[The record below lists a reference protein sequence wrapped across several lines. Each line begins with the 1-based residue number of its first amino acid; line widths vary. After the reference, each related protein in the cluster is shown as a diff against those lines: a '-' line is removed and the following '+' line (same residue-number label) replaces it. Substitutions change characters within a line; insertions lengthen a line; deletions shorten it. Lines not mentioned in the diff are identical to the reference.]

1 MHEFNVFNPSGYHSV
16 LGVERR
22 FLIQVNADDSAT
34 WPNHFG
40 KQHTHVTCTGAEIND
55 AHA

>member
-1 MHEFNVFNPSGYHSV
+1 MHEFNVFKPSCYHPV

-40 KQHTHVTCTGAEIND
+40 KQHTHVTCT
-55 AHA
+55 